1 MISSHSDSVHVEEPF
16 ASIVLVSS
24 ASLTHPDPMIKLE
37 HVVFF
42 HLKIPKLLLFY
53 SDPESV
59 LFVEGSGISLS
70 AVAAELA
77 VLSFQCL

>member
-1 MISSHSDSVHVEEPF
+1 MHVEEPF

-24 ASLTHPDPMIKLE
+24 VSLMHPNSMIKLE
-37 HVVFF
+37 HVAFF
-42 HLKIPKLLLFY
+42 HLKLPKLLLFY
-53 SDPESV
+53 SDPQSV
-59 LFVEGSGISLS
+59 LFVEGSGISVS